1 MASLPPHTTRHS
13 RHQCVKEI
21 ERLRRVREAAA
32 EVQRAKELIWSQV
45 HTRDHAAPS
54 HPLTWCVGLA
64 NRLSGR
70 CQNGTCAEKLARSP
84 ATDSP
89 HAFLHLSYG
98 LPTCSV
104 LPSLTRHPQ
113 DPTVN
118 WPLVVLYPQH
128 SQLDVIQVSPQTR
141 GTSMWADRSLG
152 RQCGDNARD
161 ATRRDVPRR

>member
-1 MASLPPHTTRHS
+1 MASLPHTPLTTHISASKKLKDCEEFVRL
-13 RHQCVKEI
+13 
-21 ERLRRVREAAA
+21 LRRFSEPRNSSGA
-32 EVQRAKELIWSQV
+32 RSTQV
-45 HTRDHAAPS
+45 TTP
-54 HPLTWCVGLA
+54 HPLTWCIGLA

-141 GTSMWADRSLG
+141 GTSMWADHSLG

-161 ATRRDVPRR
+161 APRRDVPRR